1 MYFIIIFNYMLLYLI
16 FILNIFLWDVFKE
29 KSKIIKFIIFFSLIK
44 ISKNLQNEN
53 INNKNNLKKNKNNN
67 STTKNDFINNND
79 SLYFPKSKNESIIN
93 NLEIFNSPPL
103 KIKNLKTLNFKTKLT
118 MDFFKI
124 EEFEKHLKNKNYLN
138 KKKDFKY
145 LHTRTFK
152 EKNVLSINE
161 KLGSNIVNNY
171 SANTNISKYHNNY
184 LLNVYNNINSNSN
197 QNSIITNNKKLSNSF
212 VASSKGNNDINEN
225 INNNNKKKEKNI
237 HKTYLNYDIS
247 HLNLNYCNNK
257 FDNSKFKSSK
267 QLISNAIKN
276 FSDYS
281 NNNFFNKNNE
291 NYPLF
296 LRKFDLNPYSNFNIA
311 KKYFLYQIKLSILQ
325 AKKFELSREFENTNN
340 KKLNKKNKINNNFL
354 SISNITKNN
363 NDNEINQTNYFDIF
377 TNYSNIKNT
386 PLKSFEKYD
395 DNNIKINQ
403 YLIYK
408 SKLLGK
414 GGFSSVYLA
423 LNMETNKEIAVKITE
438 KNARANKT
446 KKIYDYVKEEV
457 KILKRLHSKYIVE
470 VYEIIES
477 KNDIYIFME
486 YMNNNSLL
494 NSIKTLSGFQ
504 IWRYFRNLICGV
516 EHCHEIGKIIHKD
529 INVNNL
535 LISSDDTLKLNDF
548 GISVIIENNNDLLS
562 CHSGPSTYTP
572 PEKIYND
579 YNREV
584 GYYHGKPADIW
595 LIGVTLYHMVFK
607 KPLFSND
614 GNIKKDDYVNINL
627 PDAGAYDERVIEL
640 LESLLNFNPEKRP
653 KLCDLSKNSWVTHN
667 GEFPLPDIHEEA
679 LNYCYELASKR
690 IENIKK
696 ELEDK
701 NNDEMRSS
709 SSD

>member
-1 MYFIIIFNYMLLYLI
+1 MCSRKKVIFIIN
-16 FILNIFLWDVFKE
+16 NIFY
-29 KSKIIKFIIFFSLIK
+29 SLIK
-44 ISKNLQNEN
+44 ISKSFKNEN
-53 INNKNNLKKNKNNN
+53 LINKNDPKKNKNNN

-93 NLEIFNSPPL
+93 NLEIFNSPPS

-124 EEFEKHLKNKNYLN
+124 EEFEKHLKKNKNKTKN
-138 KKKDFKY
+138 FKY

-152 EKNVLSINE
+152 EKHILTINDKLSSIIN
-161 KLGSNIVNNY
+161 NN
-171 SANTNISKYHNNY
+171 SANTNISKFK
-184 LLNVYNNINSNSN
+184 INSNLLNLNTN
-197 QNSIITNNKKLSNSF
+197 QNSIVTDNKKISNSF
-212 VASSKGNNDINEN
+212 VASSKSELNEN
-225 INNNNKKKEKNI
+225 NNNLDKKKENNINKTHLNYNLNVNYINNNNNNNI
-237 HKTYLNYDIS
+237 
-247 HLNLNYCNNK
+247 
-257 FDNSKFKSSK
+257 DNKFKSSQ
-267 QLISNAIKN
+267 QLISNVIKH
-276 FSDYS
+276 FSELNYD
-281 NNNFFNKNNE
+281 NNNKNNE

-325 AKKFELSREFENTNN
+325 AKKFELSREFENSNN
-340 KKLNKKNKINNNFL
+340 KKHKNKNSNFL
-354 SISNITKNN
+354 TLNNNN
-363 NDNEINQTNYFDIF
+363 NDLNQTNYFDIF

-386 PLKSFEKYD
+386 PLKSYEKYD

-423 LNMETNKEIAVKITE
+423 LNMEKNKEIAVKITE

-446 KKIYDYVKEEV
+446 KKVYDYVKEEV

-477 KNDIYIFME
+477 KNDIFIFME

-494 NSIKTLSGFQ
+494 NSIKSLSGFQ

-562 CHSGPSTYTP
+562 MHSGPSTYTP

-579 YNREV
+579 FNKVE
-584 GYYHGKPADIW
+584 GFYHGKPADIW

-614 GNIKKDDYVNINL
+614 GNISKNDYVNINL
-627 PDAGAYDERVIEL
+627 PNAGDYDERVIEL
-640 LESLLNFNPEKRP
+640 IESLLNFNPEKRP

-690 IENIKK
+690 IENIKN
-696 ELEDK
+696 ELNNE
-701 NNDEMRSS
+701 NDEKSS

>member
-1 MYFIIIFNYMLLYLI
+1 MLIILIIIIIILI
-16 FILNIFLWDVFKE
+16 I
-29 KSKIIKFIIFFSLIK
+29 
-44 ISKNLQNEN
+44 
-53 INNKNNLKKNKNNN
+53 
-67 STTKNDFINNND
+67 
-79 SLYFPKSKNESIIN
+79 
-93 NLEIFNSPPL
+93 
-103 KIKNLKTLNFKTKLT
+103 
-118 MDFFKI
+118 
-124 EEFEKHLKNKNYLN
+124 
-138 KKKDFKY
+138 
-145 LHTRTFK
+145 
-152 EKNVLSINE
+152 
-161 KLGSNIVNNY
+161 
-171 SANTNISKYHNNY
+171 
-184 LLNVYNNINSNSN
+184 
-197 QNSIITNNKKLSNSF
+197 
-212 VASSKGNNDINEN
+212 
-225 INNNNKKKEKNI
+225 
-237 HKTYLNYDIS
+237 
-247 HLNLNYCNNK
+247 
-257 FDNSKFKSSK
+257 
-267 QLISNAIKN
+267 
-276 FSDYS
+276 
-281 NNNFFNKNNE
+281 
-291 NYPLF
+291 
-296 LRKFDLNPYSNFNIA
+296 SNFNIA

-325 AKKFELSREFENTNN
+325 AKKFELSREFENSNN
-340 KKLNKKNKINNNFL
+340 KKHKNKNSNFL
-354 SISNITKNN
+354 TLNNNN
-363 NDNEINQTNYFDIF
+363 NDLNQTNYFDIF

-386 PLKSFEKYD
+386 PLKSYEKYD

-423 LNMETNKEIAVKITE
+423 LNMEKNKEIAVKITE

-446 KKIYDYVKEEV
+446 KKVYDYVKEEV

-477 KNDIYIFME
+477 KNDIFIFME

-494 NSIKTLSGFQ
+494 NSIKSLSGFQ

-562 CHSGPSTYTP
+562 MHSGPSTYTP

-579 YNREV
+579 FNKIE
-584 GYYHGKPADIW
+584 GFYHGKPADIW

-614 GNIKKDDYVNINL
+614 GNISKNDYVNINL
-627 PDAGAYDERVIEL
+627 PNAGDYDERVIEL
-640 LESLLNFNPEKRP
+640 IESLLNFNPEKRP

-690 IENIKK
+690 IENIKN
-696 ELEDK
+696 ELNNE
-701 NNDEMRSS
+701 NDEKSS

>member
-1 MYFIIIFNYMLLYLI
+1 M
-16 FILNIFLWDVFKE
+16 
-29 KSKIIKFIIFFSLIK
+29 IK
-44 ISKNLQNEN
+44 ISKSFKNEN
-53 INNKNNLKKNKNNN
+53 LNNKNDPKKNKNNN

-93 NLEIFNSPPL
+93 NLEIFNSPPS

-124 EEFEKHLKNKNYLN
+124 EEFEKHLKKNKNKTKN
-138 KKKDFKY
+138 FKY

-152 EKNVLSINE
+152 EKHILTINDKLSSIIN
-161 KLGSNIVNNY
+161 NN
-171 SANTNISKYHNNY
+171 SANTNISKF
-184 LLNVYNNINSNSN
+184 NINSNLLNLNTN
-197 QNSIITNNKKLSNSF
+197 QNSIVTDNKKISNSF
-212 VASSKGNNDINEN
+212 VASSKSEFNE
-225 INNNNKKKEKNI
+225 NNNNLDKKKENNI
-237 HKTYLNYDIS
+237 NKTYLNY
-247 HLNLNYCNNK
+247 HLNVNYINNNNNNI
-257 FDNSKFKSSK
+257 DNKFKSSQ
-267 QLISNAIKN
+267 QLISNVIKH
-276 FSDYS
+276 FSELNYDD
-281 NNNFFNKNNE
+281 NNNNNKNNE

-325 AKKFELSREFENTNN
+325 AKKFELSREFENSNN
-340 KKLNKKNKINNNFL
+340 KKHKNKNSNFL
-354 SISNITKNN
+354 TLNNNN
-363 NDNEINQTNYFDIF
+363 NDLNQTNYFDIF

-386 PLKSFEKYD
+386 PLKSYEKYD

-423 LNMETNKEIAVKITE
+423 LNMEKNKEIAVKITE

-446 KKIYDYVKEEV
+446 KKVYDYVKEEV

-477 KNDIYIFME
+477 KNDIFIFME

-494 NSIKTLSGFQ
+494 NSIKSLSGFQ

-562 CHSGPSTYTP
+562 MHSGPSTYTP

-579 YNREV
+579 FNKEE
-584 GYYHGKPADIW
+584 GFYHGKPADIW

-614 GNIKKDDYVNINL
+614 GNISKNDYVNINL
-627 PDAGAYDERVIEL
+627 PNAGDYDERVIEL
-640 LESLLNFNPEKRP
+640 IESLLNFNPEKRP

-690 IENIKK
+690 IENIKN
-696 ELEDK
+696 ELNNE
-701 NNDEMRSS
+701 NDEKSS

>member
-1 MYFIIIFNYMLLYLI
+1 M
-16 FILNIFLWDVFKE
+16 
-29 KSKIIKFIIFFSLIK
+29 IK
-44 ISKNLQNEN
+44 ISKSFKNEN
-53 INNKNNLKKNKNNN
+53 LINKNDPKKNKNNN

-93 NLEIFNSPPL
+93 NLEIFNSPPS

-124 EEFEKHLKNKNYLN
+124 EEFEKHLKKNKNKTKN
-138 KKKDFKY
+138 FKY

-152 EKNVLSINE
+152 EKHILTINDKLSSIIN
-161 KLGSNIVNNY
+161 NN
-171 SANTNISKYHNNY
+171 SANTNISKF
-184 LLNVYNNINSNSN
+184 NINSNLLNLNTN
-197 QNSIITNNKKLSNSF
+197 QNSIVTDNKKISNSF
-212 VASSKGNNDINEN
+212 VASSKSELNEN
-225 INNNNKKKEKNI
+225 NNNLDKKKENNINKTHLNYNLNVNYINNNNNNNI
-237 HKTYLNYDIS
+237 
-247 HLNLNYCNNK
+247 
-257 FDNSKFKSSK
+257 DNKFKSSQ
-267 QLISNAIKN
+267 QLISNVIKH
-276 FSDYS
+276 FSELNYD
-281 NNNFFNKNNE
+281 NNNNNKNNE

-325 AKKFELSREFENTNN
+325 AKKFELSREFENSNN
-340 KKLNKKNKINNNFL
+340 KKHKNKNSNFL
-354 SISNITKNN
+354 TLNNNN
-363 NDNEINQTNYFDIF
+363 NDLNQTNYFDIF

-386 PLKSFEKYD
+386 PLKSYEKYD

-423 LNMETNKEIAVKITE
+423 LNMEKNKEIAVKITE

-446 KKIYDYVKEEV
+446 KKVYDYVKEEV

-477 KNDIYIFME
+477 KNDIFIFME

-494 NSIKTLSGFQ
+494 NSIKSLSGFQ

-562 CHSGPSTYTP
+562 MHSGPSTYTP

-579 YNREV
+579 FNKIE
-584 GYYHGKPADIW
+584 GFYHGKPADIW

-614 GNIKKDDYVNINL
+614 GNISKNDYVNINL
-627 PDAGAYDERVIEL
+627 PNAGDYDERVIEL
-640 LESLLNFNPEKRP
+640 IESLLNFNPEKRP

-690 IENIKK
+690 IENIKN
-696 ELEDK
+696 ELNNE
-701 NNDEMRSS
+701 NDEKSS

>member
-1 MYFIIIFNYMLLYLI
+1 M
-16 FILNIFLWDVFKE
+16 
-29 KSKIIKFIIFFSLIK
+29 IK
-44 ISKNLQNEN
+44 ISKSFKNEKL
-53 INNKNNLKKNKNNN
+53 NNKNDPKKNKNNN

-93 NLEIFNSPPL
+93 NLEIFNSPPS

-124 EEFEKHLKNKNYLN
+124 EEFEKHLKKNKNKTKN
-138 KKKDFKY
+138 FKY

-152 EKNVLSINE
+152 EKHILTINDKLSSIIN
-161 KLGSNIVNNY
+161 NN
-171 SANTNISKYHNNY
+171 SANTNISKF
-184 LLNVYNNINSNSN
+184 NINSNLLNLNTN
-197 QNSIITNNKKLSNSF
+197 QNSIVTDNKKISNSF
-212 VASSKGNNDINEN
+212 VASSKSEFNEN
-225 INNNNKKKEKNI
+225 NNNLDKKKENNINKTHLNYNLNVNYINNNNNNI
-237 HKTYLNYDIS
+237 
-247 HLNLNYCNNK
+247 
-257 FDNSKFKSSK
+257 DNKFKSSQ
-267 QLISNAIKN
+267 QLISNVIKH
-276 FSDYS
+276 FSELNYD
-281 NNNFFNKNNE
+281 NNNNNKNNE

-325 AKKFELSREFENTNN
+325 AKKFELSREFENSNN
-340 KKLNKKNKINNNFL
+340 KKHKNKNSNFLTLNNN
-354 SISNITKNN
+354 NN
-363 NDNEINQTNYFDIF
+363 NDLNQTNYFDIF

-386 PLKSFEKYD
+386 PLKSYEKYD

-423 LNMETNKEIAVKITE
+423 LNMEKNKEIAVKITE

-446 KKIYDYVKEEV
+446 KKVYDYVKEEV

-477 KNDIYIFME
+477 KNDIFIFME

-494 NSIKTLSGFQ
+494 NSIKSLSGFQ

-562 CHSGPSTYTP
+562 MHSGPSTYTP

-579 YNREV
+579 FNKEE
-584 GYYHGKPADIW
+584 GFYHGKPADIW

-614 GNIKKDDYVNINL
+614 GNISKNDYVNINL
-627 PDAGAYDERVIEL
+627 PNAGDYDERVIEL
-640 LESLLNFNPEKRP
+640 IESLLNFNPEKRP

-690 IENIKK
+690 IENIKN
-696 ELEDK
+696 ELNNE
-701 NNDEMRSS
+701 NDEKSS

>member
-1 MYFIIIFNYMLLYLI
+1 MCSRKKVIFIIN
-16 FILNIFLWDVFKE
+16 NIFY
-29 KSKIIKFIIFFSLIK
+29 SLIK
-44 ISKNLQNEN
+44 ISKSFKNEN
-53 INNKNNLKKNKNNN
+53 LINKNDPKKNKNNN

-93 NLEIFNSPPL
+93 NLEIFNSPPS

-124 EEFEKHLKNKNYLN
+124 EEFEKHLKKNKNKTKN
-138 KKKDFKY
+138 FKY

-152 EKNVLSINE
+152 EKHILTINDKLSSIIN
-161 KLGSNIVNNY
+161 NN
-171 SANTNISKYHNNY
+171 SANTNISKF
-184 LLNVYNNINSNSN
+184 NINSNLLNLNTN
-197 QNSIITNNKKLSNSF
+197 QNSIVTDNKKISNSF
-212 VASSKGNNDINEN
+212 VASSKSELNEN
-225 INNNNKKKEKNI
+225 NNNLDKKKENNINKTHLNYNLNVNYINNNNNNNNNI
-237 HKTYLNYDIS
+237 
-247 HLNLNYCNNK
+247 
-257 FDNSKFKSSK
+257 DNKFKSSQ
-267 QLISNAIKN
+267 QLISNVIKH
-276 FSDYS
+276 FSELNYD
-281 NNNFFNKNNE
+281 NNNNNKNNE

-325 AKKFELSREFENTNN
+325 AKKFELSREFENSNN
-340 KKLNKKNKINNNFL
+340 KKHKNKNSNFLTLNNN
-354 SISNITKNN
+354 NN
-363 NDNEINQTNYFDIF
+363 NDLNQTNYFDIF

-386 PLKSFEKYD
+386 PLKSYEKYD

-423 LNMETNKEIAVKITE
+423 LNMEKNKEIAVKITE

-446 KKIYDYVKEEV
+446 KKVYDYVKEEV

-477 KNDIYIFME
+477 KNDIFIFME

-494 NSIKTLSGFQ
+494 NSIKSLSGFQ

-562 CHSGPSTYTP
+562 MHSGPSTYTP

-579 YNREV
+579 FNKVE
-584 GYYHGKPADIW
+584 GFYHGKPADIW

-614 GNIKKDDYVNINL
+614 GNISKNDYVNINL
-627 PDAGAYDERVIEL
+627 PNAGDYDERVIEL
-640 LESLLNFNPEKRP
+640 IESLLNFNPEKRP

-690 IENIKK
+690 IENIKN
-696 ELEDK
+696 ELNNE
-701 NNDEMRSS
+701 NDEKSS

>member
-1 MYFIIIFNYMLLYLI
+1 MCSRKKVIFIIN
-16 FILNIFLWDVFKE
+16 NIFY
-29 KSKIIKFIIFFSLIK
+29 SLIK
-44 ISKNLQNEN
+44 ISKSFKNEN
-53 INNKNNLKKNKNNN
+53 LINKNDPKKNKNNN

-93 NLEIFNSPPL
+93 NLEIFNSPPS

-124 EEFEKHLKNKNYLN
+124 EEFEKHLKKNKNKTKN
-138 KKKDFKY
+138 KY

-152 EKNVLSINE
+152 EKHILTINDKLSSIIN
-161 KLGSNIVNNY
+161 NN
-171 SANTNISKYHNNY
+171 SANTNISKF
-184 LLNVYNNINSNSN
+184 NINSNLLNLNTN
-197 QNSIITNNKKLSNSF
+197 QNSIATDNKKISNSF
-212 VASSKGNNDINEN
+212 VASSKSELNEN
-225 INNNNKKKEKNI
+225 NNNLDKKKENNINKTHLNYNLNVNYINNNNNNI
-237 HKTYLNYDIS
+237 
-247 HLNLNYCNNK
+247 
-257 FDNSKFKSSK
+257 DNKFKSSQ
-267 QLISNAIKN
+267 QLISNVIKH
-276 FSDYS
+276 FSELNYD
-281 NNNFFNKNNE
+281 NNNNNNKNNE

-325 AKKFELSREFENTNN
+325 AKKFELSREFENSNN
-340 KKLNKKNKINNNFL
+340 KKHKNKNSNFL
-354 SISNITKNN
+354 TLNNNN
-363 NDNEINQTNYFDIF
+363 NDLNQTNYFDIF

-386 PLKSFEKYD
+386 PLKSYEKYD

-423 LNMETNKEIAVKITE
+423 LNMEKNKEIAVKITE

-446 KKIYDYVKEEV
+446 KKVYDYVKEEV

-477 KNDIYIFME
+477 KNDIFIFME

-494 NSIKTLSGFQ
+494 NSIKSLSGFQ

-562 CHSGPSTYTP
+562 MHSGPSTYTP

-579 YNREV
+579 FNKIE
-584 GYYHGKPADIW
+584 GFYHGKPADIW

-614 GNIKKDDYVNINL
+614 GNISKNDYVNINL
-627 PDAGAYDERVIEL
+627 PNAGDYDERVIEL
-640 LESLLNFNPEKRP
+640 IESLLNFNPEKRP

-690 IENIKK
+690 IENIKN
-696 ELEDK
+696 ELNNE
-701 NNDEMRSS
+701 NDEKSS

>member
-1 MYFIIIFNYMLLYLI
+1 MCSRKKVIFIIN
-16 FILNIFLWDVFKE
+16 NIFY
-29 KSKIIKFIIFFSLIK
+29 SLIK
-44 ISKNLQNEN
+44 ISKSFKNEN
-53 INNKNNLKKNKNNN
+53 LINKNDPKKNKNNN

-93 NLEIFNSPPL
+93 NLEIFNSPPS

-124 EEFEKHLKNKNYLN
+124 EEFEKHLKKNKNKTKN
-138 KKKDFKY
+138 FKY

-152 EKNVLSINE
+152 EKHILTINDKLSSIIN
-161 KLGSNIVNNY
+161 NN
-171 SANTNISKYHNNY
+171 SANTNISKF
-184 LLNVYNNINSNSN
+184 NINSNLLNLNTN
-197 QNSIITNNKKLSNSF
+197 QNSIVTDNKKISNSF
-212 VASSKGNNDINEN
+212 VASSKSELNEN
-225 INNNNKKKEKNI
+225 NNNLDKKKENNINKTHLNYNLNVNYINNNNNI
-237 HKTYLNYDIS
+237 
-247 HLNLNYCNNK
+247 
-257 FDNSKFKSSK
+257 DNKFKSSQ
-267 QLISNAIKN
+267 QLISNVIKH
-276 FSDYS
+276 FSELNYD
-281 NNNFFNKNNE
+281 NNNNNNNKNNE

-325 AKKFELSREFENTNN
+325 AKKFELSREFENSNN
-340 KKLNKKNKINNNFL
+340 KKHKNKNSNFL
-354 SISNITKNN
+354 TLNNNN
-363 NDNEINQTNYFDIF
+363 NDLNQTNYFDIF

-386 PLKSFEKYD
+386 PLKSYEKYD

-423 LNMETNKEIAVKITE
+423 LNMEKNKEIAVKITE

-446 KKIYDYVKEEV
+446 KKVYDYVKEEV

-477 KNDIYIFME
+477 KNDIFIFME

-494 NSIKTLSGFQ
+494 NSIKSLSGFQ

-562 CHSGPSTYTP
+562 MHSGPSTYTP

-579 YNREV
+579 FNKIE
-584 GYYHGKPADIW
+584 GFYHGKPADIW

-614 GNIKKDDYVNINL
+614 GNISKNDYVNINL
-627 PDAGAYDERVIEL
+627 PNAGDYDERVIEL
-640 LESLLNFNPEKRP
+640 IESLLNFNPEKRP

-690 IENIKK
+690 IENIKN
-696 ELEDK
+696 ELNNE
-701 NNDEMRSS
+701 NDEKSS

>member
-1 MYFIIIFNYMLLYLI
+1 MCSRKKVIFIIN
-16 FILNIFLWDVFKE
+16 NIFY
-29 KSKIIKFIIFFSLIK
+29 SLIK
-44 ISKNLQNEN
+44 ISKSFKNEN
-53 INNKNNLKKNKNNN
+53 LINKNDPKKNKNNN

-93 NLEIFNSPPL
+93 NLEIFNSPPS

-124 EEFEKHLKNKNYLN
+124 EEFEKHLKKNKNKTKN
-138 KKKDFKY
+138 FKY

-152 EKNVLSINE
+152 EKHILTINDKLSSIIN
-161 KLGSNIVNNY
+161 NN
-171 SANTNISKYHNNY
+171 SANTNISKF
-184 LLNVYNNINSNSN
+184 NINSNLLNLNTN
-197 QNSIITNNKKLSNSF
+197 QNSIVTDNKKISNSF
-212 VASSKGNNDINEN
+212 VASSKSELNEN
-225 INNNNKKKEKNI
+225 NNNLDKKKENNINKTHLNYNLNVNYINNNNNNNI
-237 HKTYLNYDIS
+237 
-247 HLNLNYCNNK
+247 
-257 FDNSKFKSSK
+257 DNKFKSSQ
-267 QLISNAIKN
+267 QLISNVIKH
-276 FSDYS
+276 FSELNYD
-281 NNNFFNKNNE
+281 NNNNNKNNE

-325 AKKFELSREFENTNN
+325 AKKFELSREFENSNN
-340 KKLNKKNKINNNFL
+340 KKHKNKNFLNLNNNNL
-354 SISNITKNN
+354 
-363 NDNEINQTNYFDIF
+363 NQTNYFDIF

-386 PLKSFEKYD
+386 PLKSYEKYD

-414 GGFSSVYLA
+414 GGFSSVYLS
-423 LNMETNKEIAVKITE
+423 LNMEKNKEIAVKITE

-446 KKIYDYVKEEV
+446 KKVYDYVKEEV

-477 KNDIYIFME
+477 KNDIFIFME

-494 NSIKTLSGFQ
+494 NSIKSLSGFQ

-562 CHSGPSTYTP
+562 MHSGPSTYTP

-579 YNREV
+579 FNKIE
-584 GYYHGKPADIW
+584 GFYHGKPADIW

-614 GNIKKDDYVNINL
+614 GNISKNDYVNINL
-627 PDAGAYDERVIEL
+627 PNAGDYDERVIEL
-640 LESLLNFNPEKRP
+640 IESLLNFNPEKRP

-690 IENIKK
+690 IENIKN
-696 ELEDK
+696 ELNNE
-701 NNDEMRSS
+701 NDEKSS

>member
-1 MYFIIIFNYMLLYLI
+1 M
-16 FILNIFLWDVFKE
+16 
-29 KSKIIKFIIFFSLIK
+29 IK
-44 ISKNLQNEN
+44 ISKSFKNEN
-53 INNKNNLKKNKNNN
+53 LINKNDPKKNKNNN

-93 NLEIFNSPPL
+93 NLEIFNSPPS

-124 EEFEKHLKNKNYLN
+124 EEFEKHLKKNKNKTKN
-138 KKKDFKY
+138 FKY

-152 EKNVLSINE
+152 EKHILTINDKLSSIIN
-161 KLGSNIVNNY
+161 NN
-171 SANTNISKYHNNY
+171 SANTNISKF
-184 LLNVYNNINSNSN
+184 NINSNLLNLNTN
-197 QNSIITNNKKLSNSF
+197 QNSIATDNKKISNSF
-212 VASSKGNNDINEN
+212 VASSKSELNEN
-225 INNNNKKKEKNI
+225 NNNLDKKKENNINKTHLNYNLNVNYINNNNNNI
-237 HKTYLNYDIS
+237 
-247 HLNLNYCNNK
+247 
-257 FDNSKFKSSK
+257 DNKFKSSQ
-267 QLISNAIKN
+267 QLISNVIKH
-276 FSDYS
+276 FSELNYD
-281 NNNFFNKNNE
+281 NNNNNNKNNE

-325 AKKFELSREFENTNN
+325 AKKFELSREFENSNN
-340 KKLNKKNKINNNFL
+340 KKHKNKNSNFL
-354 SISNITKNN
+354 TLNNNN
-363 NDNEINQTNYFDIF
+363 NDLNQTNYFDIF

-386 PLKSFEKYD
+386 PLKSYEKYD

-423 LNMETNKEIAVKITE
+423 LNMEKNKEIAVKITE

-446 KKIYDYVKEEV
+446 KKVYDYVKEEV

-477 KNDIYIFME
+477 KNDIFIFME

-494 NSIKTLSGFQ
+494 NSIKSLSGFQ

-562 CHSGPSTYTP
+562 MHSGPSTYTP

-579 YNREV
+579 FNKIE
-584 GYYHGKPADIW
+584 GFYHGKPADIW

-614 GNIKKDDYVNINL
+614 GNISKNDYVNINL
-627 PDAGAYDERVIEL
+627 PNAGDYDERVIEL
-640 LESLLNFNPEKRP
+640 IESLLNFNPEKRP

-690 IENIKK
+690 IENIKN
-696 ELEDK
+696 ELNNE
-701 NNDEMRSS
+701 NDEKSS

>member
-1 MYFIIIFNYMLLYLI
+1 M
-16 FILNIFLWDVFKE
+16 
-29 KSKIIKFIIFFSLIK
+29 IK
-44 ISKNLQNEN
+44 ISKSFKNEN
-53 INNKNNLKKNKNNN
+53 LINKNDPKKNKNNN

-93 NLEIFNSPPL
+93 NLEIFNSPPS

-124 EEFEKHLKNKNYLN
+124 EEFEKHLKKNKNKTKN
-138 KKKDFKY
+138 FKY

-152 EKNVLSINE
+152 EKHILTINDKLSSIIN
-161 KLGSNIVNNY
+161 NN
-171 SANTNISKYHNNY
+171 SANTNISKF
-184 LLNVYNNINSNSN
+184 NINSNLLNLNTN
-197 QNSIITNNKKLSNSF
+197 QNSIATDNKKISNSF
-212 VASSKGNNDINEN
+212 VASSKSELNEN
-225 INNNNKKKEKNI
+225 NNNLDKKKENNINKTHLNYNLNVNYINNNNNNNI
-237 HKTYLNYDIS
+237 
-247 HLNLNYCNNK
+247 
-257 FDNSKFKSSK
+257 DNKFKSSQ
-267 QLISNAIKN
+267 QLISNVIKH
-276 FSDYS
+276 FSELNYD
-281 NNNFFNKNNE
+281 NNNNNNKNNE

-325 AKKFELSREFENTNN
+325 AKKFELSREFENSNN
-340 KKLNKKNKINNNFL
+340 KKHKNKNSNFL
-354 SISNITKNN
+354 TLNNNN
-363 NDNEINQTNYFDIF
+363 NDLNQTNYFDIF

-386 PLKSFEKYD
+386 PLKSYEKYD

-423 LNMETNKEIAVKITE
+423 LNMEKNKEIAVKITE

-446 KKIYDYVKEEV
+446 KKVYDYVKEEV

-477 KNDIYIFME
+477 KNDIFIFME

-494 NSIKTLSGFQ
+494 NSIKSLSGFQ

-562 CHSGPSTYTP
+562 MHSGPSTYTP

-579 YNREV
+579 FNKIE
-584 GYYHGKPADIW
+584 GFYHGKPADIW

-614 GNIKKDDYVNINL
+614 GNISKNDYVNINL
-627 PDAGAYDERVIEL
+627 PNAGDYDERVIEL
-640 LESLLNFNPEKRP
+640 IESLLNFNPEKRP

-690 IENIKK
+690 IENIKN
-696 ELEDK
+696 ELNNE
-701 NNDEMRSS
+701 NDEKSS

>member
-1 MYFIIIFNYMLLYLI
+1 MCSRKKVIFIIN
-16 FILNIFLWDVFKE
+16 NIFY
-29 KSKIIKFIIFFSLIK
+29 SLIK
-44 ISKNLQNEN
+44 ISKSFKNEN
-53 INNKNNLKKNKNNN
+53 LINKNDPKKNKNNN

-93 NLEIFNSPPL
+93 NLEIFNSPPS

-124 EEFEKHLKNKNYLN
+124 EEFEKHLKKNKNKTKN
-138 KKKDFKY
+138 FKY

-152 EKNVLSINE
+152 EKHILTINDKLSSIIN
-161 KLGSNIVNNY
+161 NN
-171 SANTNISKYHNNY
+171 SANTNISKF
-184 LLNVYNNINSNSN
+184 NINSNLLNLNTN
-197 QNSIITNNKKLSNSF
+197 QNSIVTDNKKISNSF
-212 VASSKGNNDINEN
+212 VASSKSELNEN
-225 INNNNKKKEKNI
+225 NNNLDKKKENNINKTHLNYNLNVNYINNNNNNI
-237 HKTYLNYDIS
+237 
-247 HLNLNYCNNK
+247 
-257 FDNSKFKSSK
+257 DNKFKSSQ
-267 QLISNAIKN
+267 QLISNVIKH
-276 FSDYS
+276 FSELNYD
-281 NNNFFNKNNE
+281 NNNNNNNKNNE

-325 AKKFELSREFENTNN
+325 AKKFELSREFENSNN
-340 KKLNKKNKINNNFL
+340 KKHKNKNSNFL
-354 SISNITKNN
+354 TLNNNN
-363 NDNEINQTNYFDIF
+363 NDLNQTNYFDIF

-386 PLKSFEKYD
+386 PLKSYEKYD

-423 LNMETNKEIAVKITE
+423 LNMEKNKEIAVKITE

-446 KKIYDYVKEEV
+446 KKVYDYVKEEV

-477 KNDIYIFME
+477 KNDIFIFME

-494 NSIKTLSGFQ
+494 NSIKSLSGFQ

-562 CHSGPSTYTP
+562 MHSGPSTYTP

-579 YNREV
+579 FNKIE
-584 GYYHGKPADIW
+584 GFYHGKPADIW

-614 GNIKKDDYVNINL
+614 GNISKNDYVNINL
-627 PDAGAYDERVIEL
+627 PNAGDYDERVIEL
-640 LESLLNFNPEKRP
+640 IESLLNFNPEKRP

-690 IENIKK
+690 IENIKN
-696 ELEDK
+696 ELNNE
-701 NNDEMRSS
+701 NDEKSS

>member
-1 MYFIIIFNYMLLYLI
+1 M
-16 FILNIFLWDVFKE
+16 
-29 KSKIIKFIIFFSLIK
+29 IK
-44 ISKNLQNEN
+44 ISKSFKNEKL
-53 INNKNNLKKNKNNN
+53 NNKNDPKKNKNNN

-93 NLEIFNSPPL
+93 NLEIFNSPPS

-124 EEFEKHLKNKNYLN
+124 EEFEKHLKKNKNKTKN
-138 KKKDFKY
+138 FKY

-152 EKNVLSINE
+152 EKHILTINDKLSSIIN
-161 KLGSNIVNNY
+161 NN
-171 SANTNISKYHNNY
+171 SANTNISKF
-184 LLNVYNNINSNSN
+184 NINSNLLNLNTN
-197 QNSIITNNKKLSNSF
+197 QNSIVTDNKKISNSF
-212 VASSKGNNDINEN
+212 VASSKSEFNEN
-225 INNNNKKKEKNI
+225 NNNLDKKKENNINKTHLNYNLNVNYINNNNNNI
-237 HKTYLNYDIS
+237 
-247 HLNLNYCNNK
+247 
-257 FDNSKFKSSK
+257 DNKFKSSQ
-267 QLISNAIKN
+267 QLISNVIKH
-276 FSDYS
+276 FSELNYDD
-281 NNNFFNKNNE
+281 NNNNNKNNE

-325 AKKFELSREFENTNN
+325 AKKFELSREFENSNN
-340 KKLNKKNKINNNFL
+340 KKHKNKNSNFLTLNNN
-354 SISNITKNN
+354 NN
-363 NDNEINQTNYFDIF
+363 NDLNQTNYFDIF

-386 PLKSFEKYD
+386 PLKSYEKYD

-423 LNMETNKEIAVKITE
+423 LNMEKNKEIAVKITE

-446 KKIYDYVKEEV
+446 KKVYDYVKEEV

-477 KNDIYIFME
+477 KNDIFIFME

-494 NSIKTLSGFQ
+494 NSIKSLSGFQ

-562 CHSGPSTYTP
+562 MHSGPSTYTP

-579 YNREV
+579 FNKEE
-584 GYYHGKPADIW
+584 GFYHGKPADIW

-614 GNIKKDDYVNINL
+614 GNISKNDYVNINL
-627 PDAGAYDERVIEL
+627 PNAGDYDERVIEL
-640 LESLLNFNPEKRP
+640 IESLLNFNPEKRP

-690 IENIKK
+690 IENIKN
-696 ELEDK
+696 ELNNE
-701 NNDEMRSS
+701 NDEKSS

>member
-1 MYFIIIFNYMLLYLI
+1 MCSRKKVIFIIN
-16 FILNIFLWDVFKE
+16 NIFY
-29 KSKIIKFIIFFSLIK
+29 SLIK
-44 ISKNLQNEN
+44 ISKSFKNEN
-53 INNKNNLKKNKNNN
+53 LINKNDPKKNKNNN

-93 NLEIFNSPPL
+93 NLEIFNSPPS

-124 EEFEKHLKNKNYLN
+124 EEFEKHLKKNKNKTKN
-138 KKKDFKY
+138 FKY

-152 EKNVLSINE
+152 EKHILTINDKLSSIIN
-161 KLGSNIVNNY
+161 NN
-171 SANTNISKYHNNY
+171 SANTNISKF
-184 LLNVYNNINSNSN
+184 NINSNLLNLNTN
-197 QNSIITNNKKLSNSF
+197 QNSIVTDNKKISNSF
-212 VASSKGNNDINEN
+212 VASSKSEFNEN
-225 INNNNKKKEKNI
+225 NNNLDKKKENNINKTHLNYNLNVNYINNNNNNI
-237 HKTYLNYDIS
+237 
-247 HLNLNYCNNK
+247 
-257 FDNSKFKSSK
+257 DNKFKSSQ
-267 QLISNAIKN
+267 QLISNVIKH
-276 FSDYS
+276 FSELNYD
-281 NNNFFNKNNE
+281 NNNNNNKNNE

-325 AKKFELSREFENTNN
+325 AKKFELSREFENSNN
-340 KKLNKKNKINNNFL
+340 KKHKNKNSNFLTLNNN
-354 SISNITKNN
+354 NN
-363 NDNEINQTNYFDIF
+363 NDLNQTNYFDIF

-386 PLKSFEKYD
+386 PLKSYEKYD

-423 LNMETNKEIAVKITE
+423 LNMEKNKEIAVKITE

-446 KKIYDYVKEEV
+446 KKVYDYVKEEV

-477 KNDIYIFME
+477 KNDIFIFME

-494 NSIKTLSGFQ
+494 NSIKSLSGFQ

-562 CHSGPSTYTP
+562 MHSGPSTYTP

-579 YNREV
+579 FNKEE
-584 GYYHGKPADIW
+584 GFYHGKPADIW

-614 GNIKKDDYVNINL
+614 GNISKNDYVNINL
-627 PDAGAYDERVIEL
+627 PNAGDYDERVIEL
-640 LESLLNFNPEKRP
+640 IESLLNFNPEKRP

-690 IENIKK
+690 IENIKN
-696 ELEDK
+696 ELNNE
-701 NNDEMRSS
+701 NDEKSS

>member
-1 MYFIIIFNYMLLYLI
+1 M
-16 FILNIFLWDVFKE
+16 FKE
-29 KSKIIKFIIFFSLIK
+29 KSKFLFIIFYSLIK
-44 ISKNLQNEN
+44 ISKSFKNEN
-53 INNKNNLKKNKNNN
+53 LNNKNDPKKNKNNN
-67 STTKNDFINNND
+67 STTKNDYNNNNND

-93 NLEIFNSPPL
+93 NLEIFSPPN
-103 KIKNLKTLNFKTKLT
+103 KIKNLKTLNFKTKIT

-124 EEFEKHLKNKNYLN
+124 EEFEKHLKKNKNTN
-138 KKKDFKY
+138 KKNKY

-152 EKNVLSINE
+152 EKNVLTIND
-161 KLGSNIVNNY
+161 KLSSNIINNN
-171 SANTNISKYHNNY
+171 SANTNISKFNINNSN
-184 LLNVYNNINSNSN
+184 LLNINTN
-197 QNSIITNNKKLSNSF
+197 QNSIVTENKKISNSF
-212 VASSKGNNDINEN
+212 VASSKSELNE
-225 INNNNKKKEKNI
+225 NNNNNNLNIKKENNI
-237 HKTYLNYDIS
+237 NKTYLNYNVS
-247 HLNLNYCNNK
+247 YLNVNYIHNDKN
-257 FDNSKFKSSK
+257 KFKSSQ
-267 QLISNAIKN
+267 QLISNVIKH
-276 FSDYS
+276 FIEL
-281 NNNFFNKNNE
+281 NNENNNKNNE

-325 AKKFELSREFENTNN
+325 AKKFELSREFENSSN
-340 KKLNKKNKINNNFL
+340 KKHKNKNLLNLNNNNL
-354 SISNITKNN
+354 
-363 NDNEINQTNYFDIF
+363 NQTNYFDIF

-386 PLKSFEKYD
+386 PLKSYEKYD

-414 GGFSSVYLA
+414 GGFSSVYLS
-423 LNMETNKEIAVKITE
+423 LNMDNNKEIAVKITE

-446 KKIYDYVKEEV
+446 KKVYDYVKEEV

-562 CHSGPSTYTP
+562 MHSGPSTYTP

-579 YNREV
+579 FNKQE
-584 GYYHGKPADIW
+584 GFYHGKPADIW

-607 KPLFSND
+607 KPLFAND
-614 GNIKKDDYVNINL
+614 GNITKNDYVNINL
-627 PDAGAYDERVIEL
+627 PDAGNYDERVIEL
-640 LESLLNFNPEKRP
+640 LESLLNFDPEKRP

-696 ELEDK
+696 DLEK
-701 NNDEMRSS
+701 NDESDENKSS

>member
-1 MYFIIIFNYMLLYLI
+1 MCSRKKVIFIIN
-16 FILNIFLWDVFKE
+16 NIFY
-29 KSKIIKFIIFFSLIK
+29 SLIK
-44 ISKNLQNEN
+44 ISKSFKNEN
-53 INNKNNLKKNKNNN
+53 LINKNDPKKNKNNN

-93 NLEIFNSPPL
+93 NLEIFNSPPS

-124 EEFEKHLKNKNYLN
+124 EEFEKHLKKNKNKTKN
-138 KKKDFKY
+138 KY

-152 EKNVLSINE
+152 EKHILTINDKLSSIIN
-161 KLGSNIVNNY
+161 NN
-171 SANTNISKYHNNY
+171 SANTNISKF
-184 LLNVYNNINSNSN
+184 NINSNLLNLNTN
-197 QNSIITNNKKLSNSF
+197 QNSIVTDNKKISNSF
-212 VASSKGNNDINEN
+212 VASSKSELNEN
-225 INNNNKKKEKNI
+225 NNNLDKKKENNINKTHLNYNLNVNYINNNNNNNNNI
-237 HKTYLNYDIS
+237 
-247 HLNLNYCNNK
+247 
-257 FDNSKFKSSK
+257 DNKFKSSQ
-267 QLISNAIKN
+267 QLISNVIKH
-276 FSDYS
+276 FSELNYD
-281 NNNFFNKNNE
+281 NNNNNKNNE

-325 AKKFELSREFENTNN
+325 AKKFELSREFENSNN
-340 KKLNKKNKINNNFL
+340 KKHKNKNSNFL
-354 SISNITKNN
+354 TLNNNN
-363 NDNEINQTNYFDIF
+363 NDLNQTNYFDIF

-386 PLKSFEKYD
+386 PLKSYEKYD

-423 LNMETNKEIAVKITE
+423 LNMEKNKEIAVKITE

-446 KKIYDYVKEEV
+446 KKVYDYVKEEV

-477 KNDIYIFME
+477 KNDIFIFME

-494 NSIKTLSGFQ
+494 NSIKSLSGFQ

-562 CHSGPSTYTP
+562 MHSGPSTYTP

-579 YNREV
+579 FNKVE
-584 GYYHGKPADIW
+584 GFYHGKPADIW

-614 GNIKKDDYVNINL
+614 GNISKNDYVNINL
-627 PDAGAYDERVIEL
+627 PNAGDYDERVIEL
-640 LESLLNFNPEKRP
+640 IESLLNFNPEKRP

-690 IENIKK
+690 IENIKN
-696 ELEDK
+696 ELNNE
-701 NNDEMRSS
+701 NDEKSS

>member
-1 MYFIIIFNYMLLYLI
+1 MCSRKKVIFIIN
-16 FILNIFLWDVFKE
+16 NIFY
-29 KSKIIKFIIFFSLIK
+29 SLIK
-44 ISKNLQNEN
+44 ISKSFKNEN
-53 INNKNNLKKNKNNN
+53 LINKNDPKKNKNNN

-93 NLEIFNSPPL
+93 NLEIFNSPPS

-124 EEFEKHLKNKNYLN
+124 EEFEKHLKKNKNKTKN
-138 KKKDFKY
+138 FKY

-152 EKNVLSINE
+152 EKHILTINDKLSSIIN
-161 KLGSNIVNNY
+161 NN
-171 SANTNISKYHNNY
+171 SANTNISKF
-184 LLNVYNNINSNSN
+184 NINSNLLNLNTN
-197 QNSIITNNKKLSNSF
+197 QNSIVTDNKKISNSF
-212 VASSKGNNDINEN
+212 VASSKSELNEN
-225 INNNNKKKEKNI
+225 NNNLDKKKENNINKTHLNYNLNVNYINNNNNNNNNI
-237 HKTYLNYDIS
+237 
-247 HLNLNYCNNK
+247 
-257 FDNSKFKSSK
+257 DNKFKSSQ
-267 QLISNAIKN
+267 QLISNVIKH
-276 FSDYS
+276 FSELNYD
-281 NNNFFNKNNE
+281 NNNNNNNKNNE

-325 AKKFELSREFENTNN
+325 AKKFELSREFENSNN
-340 KKLNKKNKINNNFL
+340 KKHKNKNSNFL
-354 SISNITKNN
+354 TLNNNN
-363 NDNEINQTNYFDIF
+363 NDLNQTNYFDIF

-386 PLKSFEKYD
+386 PLKSYEKYD

-423 LNMETNKEIAVKITE
+423 LNMEKNKEIAVKITE

-446 KKIYDYVKEEV
+446 KKVYDYVKEEV

-477 KNDIYIFME
+477 KNDIFIFME

-494 NSIKTLSGFQ
+494 NSIKSLSGFQ

-562 CHSGPSTYTP
+562 MHSGPSTYTP

-579 YNREV
+579 FNKVE
-584 GYYHGKPADIW
+584 GFYHGKPADIW

-614 GNIKKDDYVNINL
+614 GNISKNDYVNINL
-627 PDAGAYDERVIEL
+627 PNAGDYDERVIEL
-640 LESLLNFNPEKRP
+640 IESLLNFNPEKRP

-690 IENIKK
+690 IENIKN
-696 ELEDK
+696 ELNNE
-701 NNDEMRSS
+701 NDEKSS

>member
-1 MYFIIIFNYMLLYLI
+1 M
-16 FILNIFLWDVFKE
+16 
-29 KSKIIKFIIFFSLIK
+29 IK
-44 ISKNLQNEN
+44 ISKSFKNEN
-53 INNKNNLKKNKNNN
+53 LINKNDPKKNKNNN

-93 NLEIFNSPPL
+93 NLEIFNSPPS

-124 EEFEKHLKNKNYLN
+124 EEFEKHLKKNKNKTKN
-138 KKKDFKY
+138 KY

-152 EKNVLSINE
+152 EKHILTINDKLSSIIN
-161 KLGSNIVNNY
+161 NN
-171 SANTNISKYHNNY
+171 SANTNISKFK
-184 LLNVYNNINSNSN
+184 INSNLLNLNTN
-197 QNSIITNNKKLSNSF
+197 QNSIVTDNKKISNSF
-212 VASSKGNNDINEN
+212 VASSKSELNEN
-225 INNNNKKKEKNI
+225 NNNLDKKKENNINKTHLNYNLNVNYINNNNNNI
-237 HKTYLNYDIS
+237 
-247 HLNLNYCNNK
+247 
-257 FDNSKFKSSK
+257 DNKFKSSQ
-267 QLISNAIKN
+267 QLISNVIKH
-276 FSDYS
+276 FSELNYD
-281 NNNFFNKNNE
+281 NNNNNKNNE

-325 AKKFELSREFENTNN
+325 AKKFELSREFENSNN
-340 KKLNKKNKINNNFL
+340 KKHKNKNSNFLTLNNN
-354 SISNITKNN
+354 NN
-363 NDNEINQTNYFDIF
+363 NDLNQTNYFDIF

-386 PLKSFEKYD
+386 PLKSYEKYD

-423 LNMETNKEIAVKITE
+423 LNMEKNKEIAVKITE

-446 KKIYDYVKEEV
+446 KKVYDYVKEEV

-477 KNDIYIFME
+477 KNDIFIFME

-494 NSIKTLSGFQ
+494 NSIKSLSGFQ

-562 CHSGPSTYTP
+562 MHSGPSTYTP

-579 YNREV
+579 FNKIE
-584 GYYHGKPADIW
+584 GFYHGKPADIW

-614 GNIKKDDYVNINL
+614 GNISKNDYVNINL
-627 PDAGAYDERVIEL
+627 PNAGDYDERVIEL
-640 LESLLNFNPEKRP
+640 IESLLNFNPEKRP

-690 IENIKK
+690 IENIKN
-696 ELEDK
+696 ELNNE
-701 NNDEMRSS
+701 NDEKSS

>member
-1 MYFIIIFNYMLLYLI
+1 M
-16 FILNIFLWDVFKE
+16 
-29 KSKIIKFIIFFSLIK
+29 
-44 ISKNLQNEN
+44 
-53 INNKNNLKKNKNNN
+53 
-67 STTKNDFINNND
+67 
-79 SLYFPKSKNESIIN
+79 YFPKSKNESIIN
-93 NLEIFNSPPL
+93 NLEIFNSPPS

-124 EEFEKHLKNKNYLN
+124 EEFEKHLKKNKNKTKN
-138 KKKDFKY
+138 FKY

-152 EKNVLSINE
+152 EKHILTINDKLSSIIN
-161 KLGSNIVNNY
+161 NN
-171 SANTNISKYHNNY
+171 SANTNISKF
-184 LLNVYNNINSNSN
+184 NINSNLLNLNTN
-197 QNSIITNNKKLSNSF
+197 QNSIVTDNKKISNSF
-212 VASSKGNNDINEN
+212 VASSKSELNEN
-225 INNNNKKKEKNI
+225 NNNLDKKKENNINKTHLNYNLNVNYINNNNNNNI
-237 HKTYLNYDIS
+237 
-247 HLNLNYCNNK
+247 
-257 FDNSKFKSSK
+257 DNKFKSSQ
-267 QLISNAIKN
+267 QLISNVIKH
-276 FSDYS
+276 FSELNYD
-281 NNNFFNKNNE
+281 NNNNNKNNE

-325 AKKFELSREFENTNN
+325 AKKFELSREFENSNN
-340 KKLNKKNKINNNFL
+340 KKHKNKNSNFLTLNNN
-354 SISNITKNN
+354 NN
-363 NDNEINQTNYFDIF
+363 NDLNQTNYFDIF

-386 PLKSFEKYD
+386 PLKSYEKYD

-423 LNMETNKEIAVKITE
+423 LNMEKNKEIAVKITE

-446 KKIYDYVKEEV
+446 KKVYDYVKEEV

-477 KNDIYIFME
+477 KNDIFIFME

-494 NSIKTLSGFQ
+494 NSIKSLSGFQ

-562 CHSGPSTYTP
+562 MHSGPSTYTP

-579 YNREV
+579 FNKIE
-584 GYYHGKPADIW
+584 GFYHGKPADIW

-614 GNIKKDDYVNINL
+614 GNISKNDYVNINL
-627 PDAGAYDERVIEL
+627 PNAGDYDERVIEL
-640 LESLLNFNPEKRP
+640 IESLLNFNPEKRP

-690 IENIKK
+690 IENIKN
-696 ELEDK
+696 ELNNE
-701 NNDEMRSS
+701 NDEKSS

>member
-1 MYFIIIFNYMLLYLI
+1 MCSRKKVIFIIN
-16 FILNIFLWDVFKE
+16 NIFY
-29 KSKIIKFIIFFSLIK
+29 SLIK
-44 ISKNLQNEN
+44 ISKSFKNEN
-53 INNKNNLKKNKNNN
+53 LINKNDPKKNKNNN

-93 NLEIFNSPPL
+93 NLEIFNSPPS

-124 EEFEKHLKNKNYLN
+124 EEFEKHLKKNKNKTKN
-138 KKKDFKY
+138 FKY

-152 EKNVLSINE
+152 EKHILTINDKLSSIIN
-161 KLGSNIVNNY
+161 NN
-171 SANTNISKYHNNY
+171 SANTNISKF
-184 LLNVYNNINSNSN
+184 NINSNLLNLNTN
-197 QNSIITNNKKLSNSF
+197 QNSIVTDNKKISNSF
-212 VASSKGNNDINEN
+212 VASSKSELNEN
-225 INNNNKKKEKNI
+225 NNNLDKKKENNINKTHLNYNLNVNYINNNNNNNI
-237 HKTYLNYDIS
+237 
-247 HLNLNYCNNK
+247 
-257 FDNSKFKSSK
+257 DNKFKSSQ
-267 QLISNAIKN
+267 QLISNVIKH
-276 FSDYS
+276 FSELNYD
-281 NNNFFNKNNE
+281 NNNNNKNNE

-325 AKKFELSREFENTNN
+325 AKKFELSREFENSNN
-340 KKLNKKNKINNNFL
+340 KKHKNKNSNFL
-354 SISNITKNN
+354 TLNNNN
-363 NDNEINQTNYFDIF
+363 NDLNQTNYFDIF

-386 PLKSFEKYD
+386 PLKSYEKYD

-423 LNMETNKEIAVKITE
+423 LNMEKNKEIAVKITE

-446 KKIYDYVKEEV
+446 KKVYDYVKEEV

-477 KNDIYIFME
+477 KNDIFIFME

-494 NSIKTLSGFQ
+494 NSIKSLSGFQ

-562 CHSGPSTYTP
+562 MHSGPSTYTP

-579 YNREV
+579 FNKIE
-584 GYYHGKPADIW
+584 GFYHGKPADIW

-614 GNIKKDDYVNINL
+614 GNISKNDYVNINL
-627 PDAGAYDERVIEL
+627 PNAGDYDERVIEL
-640 LESLLNFNPEKRP
+640 IESLLNFNPEKRP

-690 IENIKK
+690 IENIKN
-696 ELEDK
+696 ELNNE
-701 NNDEMRSS
+701 NDEKSS

>member
-1 MYFIIIFNYMLLYLI
+1 MCSRKKVIFIIN
-16 FILNIFLWDVFKE
+16 NIFY
-29 KSKIIKFIIFFSLIK
+29 SLIK
-44 ISKNLQNEN
+44 ISKSFKNEN
-53 INNKNNLKKNKNNN
+53 LINKNDPKKNKNNN

-93 NLEIFNSPPL
+93 NLEIFNSPPS

-124 EEFEKHLKNKNYLN
+124 EEFEKHLKKNKNKTKN
-138 KKKDFKY
+138 FKY

-152 EKNVLSINE
+152 EKHILTINDKLSSIIN
-161 KLGSNIVNNY
+161 NN
-171 SANTNISKYHNNY
+171 SANTNISKF
-184 LLNVYNNINSNSN
+184 NINSNLLNLNTN
-197 QNSIITNNKKLSNSF
+197 QNSIATDNKKISNSF
-212 VASSKGNNDINEN
+212 VASSKSELNEN
-225 INNNNKKKEKNI
+225 NNNLDKKKENNINKTHLNYNLNVNYINNNNNNNNNI
-237 HKTYLNYDIS
+237 
-247 HLNLNYCNNK
+247 
-257 FDNSKFKSSK
+257 DNKFKSSQ
-267 QLISNAIKN
+267 QLISNVIKH
-276 FSDYS
+276 FSELNYD
-281 NNNFFNKNNE
+281 NNNNNKNNE

-325 AKKFELSREFENTNN
+325 AKKFELSREFENSNN
-340 KKLNKKNKINNNFL
+340 KKHKNKNSNFL
-354 SISNITKNN
+354 TLNNNN
-363 NDNEINQTNYFDIF
+363 NDLNQTNYFDIF

-386 PLKSFEKYD
+386 PLKSYEKYD

-423 LNMETNKEIAVKITE
+423 LNMEKNKEIAVKITE

-446 KKIYDYVKEEV
+446 KKVYDYVKEEV

-477 KNDIYIFME
+477 KNDIFIFME

-494 NSIKTLSGFQ
+494 NSIKSLSGFQ

-562 CHSGPSTYTP
+562 MHSGPSTYTP

-579 YNREV
+579 FNKEE
-584 GYYHGKPADIW
+584 GSYHGKPADIW

-614 GNIKKDDYVNINL
+614 GNISKNDYVNINL
-627 PDAGAYDERVIEL
+627 PNAGDYDERVIEL
-640 LESLLNFNPEKRP
+640 IESLLNFNPEKRP

-690 IENIKK
+690 IENIKN
-696 ELEDK
+696 ELNNE
-701 NNDEMRSS
+701 NDEKSS

>member
-1 MYFIIIFNYMLLYLI
+1 M
-16 FILNIFLWDVFKE
+16 
-29 KSKIIKFIIFFSLIK
+29 IK
-44 ISKNLQNEN
+44 ISKSFKNEN
-53 INNKNNLKKNKNNN
+53 LINKNDPKKNKNNN

-93 NLEIFNSPPL
+93 NLEIFNSPPS

-124 EEFEKHLKNKNYLN
+124 EEFEKHLKKNKNKTKN
-138 KKKDFKY
+138 FKY

-152 EKNVLSINE
+152 EKHILTINDKLSSIIN
-161 KLGSNIVNNY
+161 NN
-171 SANTNISKYHNNY
+171 SANTNISKFNFNSN
-184 LLNVYNNINSNSN
+184 LLNLNTN
-197 QNSIITNNKKLSNSF
+197 QNSIVTDNKKISNSF
-212 VASSKGNNDINEN
+212 VASSKSEFNEN
-225 INNNNKKKEKNI
+225 NNNLDKKKENNINKTHLNYNLNVNYINNNNNNI
-237 HKTYLNYDIS
+237 
-247 HLNLNYCNNK
+247 
-257 FDNSKFKSSK
+257 DNKFKSSQ
-267 QLISNAIKN
+267 QLISNVIKH
-276 FSDYS
+276 FSELNYDD
-281 NNNFFNKNNE
+281 NNNNNKNNE

-325 AKKFELSREFENTNN
+325 AKKFELSREFENSNN
-340 KKLNKKNKINNNFL
+340 KKHKNKNSNFL
-354 SISNITKNN
+354 TLNNNN
-363 NDNEINQTNYFDIF
+363 NDLNQTNYFDIF

-386 PLKSFEKYD
+386 PLKSYEKYD

-423 LNMETNKEIAVKITE
+423 LNMEKNKEIAVKITE

-446 KKIYDYVKEEV
+446 KKVYDYVKEEV

-477 KNDIYIFME
+477 KNDIFIFME

-494 NSIKTLSGFQ
+494 NSIKSLSGFQ

-562 CHSGPSTYTP
+562 MHSGPSTYTP

-579 YNREV
+579 FNKEE
-584 GYYHGKPADIW
+584 GFYHGKPADIW

-614 GNIKKDDYVNINL
+614 GNISKNDYVNINL
-627 PDAGAYDERVIEL
+627 PNAGDYDERVIEL
-640 LESLLNFNPEKRP
+640 IESLLNFNPEKRP

-690 IENIKK
+690 IENIKN
-696 ELEDK
+696 ELNNE
-701 NNDEMRSS
+701 NDEKSS

>member
-1 MYFIIIFNYMLLYLI
+1 MCSRKKVIFIIN
-16 FILNIFLWDVFKE
+16 NIFY
-29 KSKIIKFIIFFSLIK
+29 SLIK
-44 ISKNLQNEN
+44 ISKSFKNEN
-53 INNKNNLKKNKNNN
+53 LINKNDPKKNKNNN

-93 NLEIFNSPPL
+93 NLEIFNSPPS

-124 EEFEKHLKNKNYLN
+124 EEFEKHLKKNKNKTKN
-138 KKKDFKY
+138 KY

-152 EKNVLSINE
+152 EKHILTINDKLSSIIN
-161 KLGSNIVNNY
+161 NN
-171 SANTNISKYHNNY
+171 SANTNISKF
-184 LLNVYNNINSNSN
+184 NINSNLLNLNTN
-197 QNSIITNNKKLSNSF
+197 QNSIVTDNKKISNSF
-212 VASSKGNNDINEN
+212 VASSKSELNEN
-225 INNNNKKKEKNI
+225 NNNLDKKKENNINKTHLNYNLNVNYINNNNNNI
-237 HKTYLNYDIS
+237 
-247 HLNLNYCNNK
+247 
-257 FDNSKFKSSK
+257 DNKFKSSQ
-267 QLISNAIKN
+267 QLISNVIKH
-276 FSDYS
+276 FSELNYD
-281 NNNFFNKNNE
+281 NNNINKNNE

-325 AKKFELSREFENTNN
+325 AKKFELSREFENSNN
-340 KKLNKKNKINNNFL
+340 KKHKNKNSNFL
-354 SISNITKNN
+354 TLNNNN
-363 NDNEINQTNYFDIF
+363 NDLNQTNYFDIF

-386 PLKSFEKYD
+386 PLKSYEKYD

-423 LNMETNKEIAVKITE
+423 LNMEKNKEIAVKITE

-446 KKIYDYVKEEV
+446 KKVYDYVKEEV

-477 KNDIYIFME
+477 KNDIFIFME

-494 NSIKTLSGFQ
+494 NSIKSLSGFQ

-562 CHSGPSTYTP
+562 MHSGPSTYTP

-579 YNREV
+579 FNKVE
-584 GYYHGKPADIW
+584 GFYHGKPADIW

-614 GNIKKDDYVNINL
+614 GNISKNDYVNINL
-627 PDAGAYDERVIEL
+627 PNAGDYDERVIEL
-640 LESLLNFNPEKRP
+640 IESLLNFNPEKRP

-690 IENIKK
+690 IENIKN
-696 ELEDK
+696 ELNNE
-701 NNDEMRSS
+701 NDEKSS

>member
-1 MYFIIIFNYMLLYLI
+1 MCSRKKVIFIIN
-16 FILNIFLWDVFKE
+16 NIFY
-29 KSKIIKFIIFFSLIK
+29 SLIK
-44 ISKNLQNEN
+44 ISKSFKNEN
-53 INNKNNLKKNKNNN
+53 LINKNDPKKNKNNN

-93 NLEIFNSPPL
+93 NLEIFNSPPS

-124 EEFEKHLKNKNYLN
+124 EEFEKHLKKNKNKTKN
-138 KKKDFKY
+138 FKY

-152 EKNVLSINE
+152 EKHILTINDKLSSIIN
-161 KLGSNIVNNY
+161 NN
-171 SANTNISKYHNNY
+171 SANTNISKF
-184 LLNVYNNINSNSN
+184 NINSNLLNLNTN
-197 QNSIITNNKKLSNSF
+197 QNSIVTDNKKISNSF
-212 VASSKGNNDINEN
+212 VASSKSEFNEN
-225 INNNNKKKEKNI
+225 NNNLDKKKENNINKTHLNYNLNVNYINNNNNNI
-237 HKTYLNYDIS
+237 
-247 HLNLNYCNNK
+247 
-257 FDNSKFKSSK
+257 DNKFKSSQ
-267 QLISNAIKN
+267 QLISNVIKH
-276 FSDYS
+276 FSELNYD
-281 NNNFFNKNNE
+281 NNNNNKNNE

-325 AKKFELSREFENTNN
+325 AKKFELSREFENSNN
-340 KKLNKKNKINNNFL
+340 KKHKNKNSNFLTLNNN
-354 SISNITKNN
+354 NN
-363 NDNEINQTNYFDIF
+363 NDLNQTNYFDIF

-386 PLKSFEKYD
+386 PLKSYEKYD

-423 LNMETNKEIAVKITE
+423 LNMEKNKEIAVKITE

-446 KKIYDYVKEEV
+446 KKVYDYVKEEV

-477 KNDIYIFME
+477 KNDIFIFME

-494 NSIKTLSGFQ
+494 NSIKSLSGFQ

-562 CHSGPSTYTP
+562 MHSGPSTYTP

-579 YNREV
+579 FNKEE
-584 GYYHGKPADIW
+584 GFYHGKPADIW

-614 GNIKKDDYVNINL
+614 GNISKNDYVNINL
-627 PDAGAYDERVIEL
+627 PNAGDYDERVIEL
-640 LESLLNFNPEKRP
+640 IESLLNFNPEKRP

-690 IENIKK
+690 IENIKN
-696 ELEDK
+696 ELNNE
-701 NNDEMRSS
+701 NDEKSS

>member
-1 MYFIIIFNYMLLYLI
+1 
-16 FILNIFLWDVFKE
+16 
-29 KSKIIKFIIFFSLIK
+29 LIK
-44 ISKNLQNEN
+44 ISKSFKNEN
-53 INNKNNLKKNKNNN
+53 LINKNDPKKNKNNN

-93 NLEIFNSPPL
+93 NLEIFNSPPS

-124 EEFEKHLKNKNYLN
+124 EEFEKHLKKNKNKTKN
-138 KKKDFKY
+138 KY

-152 EKNVLSINE
+152 EKHILTINDKLSSIIN
-161 KLGSNIVNNY
+161 NN
-171 SANTNISKYHNNY
+171 SANTNISKF
-184 LLNVYNNINSNSN
+184 NINSNLLNLNTN
-197 QNSIITNNKKLSNSF
+197 QNSIVTDNKKISNSF
-212 VASSKGNNDINEN
+212 VASSKSELNEN
-225 INNNNKKKEKNI
+225 NNNLDKKKENNINKTHLNYNLNVNYINNNNNNI
-237 HKTYLNYDIS
+237 
-247 HLNLNYCNNK
+247 
-257 FDNSKFKSSK
+257 DNKFKSSQ
-267 QLISNAIKN
+267 QLISNVIKH
-276 FSDYS
+276 FSELNYD
-281 NNNFFNKNNE
+281 NNNNNKNNE

-325 AKKFELSREFENTNN
+325 AKKFELSREFENSNN
-340 KKLNKKNKINNNFL
+340 KKHKNKNSNFLTLNNN
-354 SISNITKNN
+354 NN
-363 NDNEINQTNYFDIF
+363 NDLNQTNYFDIF

-386 PLKSFEKYD
+386 PLKSYEKYD

-423 LNMETNKEIAVKITE
+423 LNMEKNKEIAVKITE

-446 KKIYDYVKEEV
+446 KKVYDYVKEEV

-477 KNDIYIFME
+477 KNDIFIFME

-494 NSIKTLSGFQ
+494 NSIKSLSGFQ

-562 CHSGPSTYTP
+562 MHSGPSTYTP

-579 YNREV
+579 FNKIE
-584 GYYHGKPADIW
+584 GFYHGKPADIW

-614 GNIKKDDYVNINL
+614 GNISKNDYVNINL
-627 PDAGAYDERVIEL
+627 PNAGDYDERVIEL
-640 LESLLNFNPEKRP
+640 IESLLNFNPEKRP

-690 IENIKK
+690 IENIKN
-696 ELEDK
+696 ELNNE
-701 NNDEMRSS
+701 NDEKSS

>member
-1 MYFIIIFNYMLLYLI
+1 M
-16 FILNIFLWDVFKE
+16 
-29 KSKIIKFIIFFSLIK
+29 IK
-44 ISKNLQNEN
+44 ISKSFKNEN
-53 INNKNNLKKNKNNN
+53 LINKNDPKKNKNNN

-93 NLEIFNSPPL
+93 NLEIFNSPPS

-124 EEFEKHLKNKNYLN
+124 EEFEKHLKKNKNKTKN
-138 KKKDFKY
+138 FKY

-152 EKNVLSINE
+152 EKHILTINDKLSSIIN
-161 KLGSNIVNNY
+161 NN
-171 SANTNISKYHNNY
+171 SANTNISKF
-184 LLNVYNNINSNSN
+184 NINSNLLNLNTN
-197 QNSIITNNKKLSNSF
+197 QNSIATDNKKISNSF
-212 VASSKGNNDINEN
+212 VASSKSELNEN
-225 INNNNKKKEKNI
+225 NNNLDKKKENNINKTHLNYNLNVNYINNNNNNI
-237 HKTYLNYDIS
+237 
-247 HLNLNYCNNK
+247 
-257 FDNSKFKSSK
+257 DNKFKSSQ
-267 QLISNAIKN
+267 QLISNVIKH
-276 FSDYS
+276 FSELNYDD
-281 NNNFFNKNNE
+281 NNNNKNNE

-325 AKKFELSREFENTNN
+325 AKKFELSREFENSNN
-340 KKLNKKNKINNNFL
+340 KKHKNKNSNFL
-354 SISNITKNN
+354 TLNNNN
-363 NDNEINQTNYFDIF
+363 NDLNQTNYFDIF

-386 PLKSFEKYD
+386 PLKSYEKYD

-423 LNMETNKEIAVKITE
+423 LNMEKNKEIAVKITE

-446 KKIYDYVKEEV
+446 KKVYDYVKEEV

-477 KNDIYIFME
+477 KNDIFIFME

-494 NSIKTLSGFQ
+494 NSIKSLSGFQ

-562 CHSGPSTYTP
+562 MHSGPSTYTP

-579 YNREV
+579 FNKIE
-584 GYYHGKPADIW
+584 GFYHGKPADIW

-614 GNIKKDDYVNINL
+614 GNISKNDYVNINL
-627 PDAGAYDERVIEL
+627 PNAGDYDERVIEL
-640 LESLLNFNPEKRP
+640 IESLLNFNPEKRP

-690 IENIKK
+690 IENIKN
-696 ELEDK
+696 ELNNE
-701 NNDEMRSS
+701 NDEKSS

>member
-1 MYFIIIFNYMLLYLI
+1 MCSRKKVIFIIN
-16 FILNIFLWDVFKE
+16 NIFY
-29 KSKIIKFIIFFSLIK
+29 SLIK
-44 ISKNLQNEN
+44 ISKSFKNEKL
-53 INNKNNLKKNKNNN
+53 NNKNDPKKNKNNN

-93 NLEIFNSPPL
+93 NLEIFNSPPS

-124 EEFEKHLKNKNYLN
+124 EEFEKHLKKNKNKTKN
-138 KKKDFKY
+138 FKY

-152 EKNVLSINE
+152 EKHILTINDKLSSIIN
-161 KLGSNIVNNY
+161 NN
-171 SANTNISKYHNNY
+171 SANTNISKF
-184 LLNVYNNINSNSN
+184 NINSNLLNLNTN
-197 QNSIITNNKKLSNSF
+197 QNSIVTDNKKISNSF
-212 VASSKGNNDINEN
+212 VASSKSEFNEN
-225 INNNNKKKEKNI
+225 NNNLDKKKENNINKTHLNYNLNVNYINNNNNNI
-237 HKTYLNYDIS
+237 
-247 HLNLNYCNNK
+247 
-257 FDNSKFKSSK
+257 DNKFKSSQ
-267 QLISNAIKN
+267 QLISNVIKH
-276 FSDYS
+276 FSELNYD
-281 NNNFFNKNNE
+281 NNNNNNKNNE

-325 AKKFELSREFENTNN
+325 AKKFELSREFENSNN
-340 KKLNKKNKINNNFL
+340 KKHKNKNSNFL
-354 SISNITKNN
+354 TLNNNN
-363 NDNEINQTNYFDIF
+363 NDLNQTNYFDIF

-386 PLKSFEKYD
+386 PLKSYEKYD

-423 LNMETNKEIAVKITE
+423 LNMEKNKEIAVKITE

-446 KKIYDYVKEEV
+446 KKVYDYVKEEV

-477 KNDIYIFME
+477 KNDIFIFME

-494 NSIKTLSGFQ
+494 NSIKSLSGFQ

-562 CHSGPSTYTP
+562 MHSGPSTYTP

-579 YNREV
+579 FNKEE
-584 GYYHGKPADIW
+584 GFYHGKPADIW

-614 GNIKKDDYVNINL
+614 GNISKNDYVNINL
-627 PDAGAYDERVIEL
+627 PNAGDYDERVIEL
-640 LESLLNFNPEKRP
+640 IESLLNFNPEKRP

-690 IENIKK
+690 IENIKN
-696 ELEDK
+696 ELNNE
-701 NNDEMRSS
+701 NDEKSS

>member
-1 MYFIIIFNYMLLYLI
+1 MCSRKKVIFIIN
-16 FILNIFLWDVFKE
+16 NIFY
-29 KSKIIKFIIFFSLIK
+29 SLIK
-44 ISKNLQNEN
+44 ISKSFKNEN
-53 INNKNNLKKNKNNN
+53 LINKNDPKKNKNNN

-93 NLEIFNSPPL
+93 NLEIFNSPPS

-124 EEFEKHLKNKNYLN
+124 EEFEKHLKKNKNKTKN
-138 KKKDFKY
+138 FKY

-152 EKNVLSINE
+152 EKHILTINDKLSSIIN
-161 KLGSNIVNNY
+161 NN
-171 SANTNISKYHNNY
+171 SANTNISKF
-184 LLNVYNNINSNSN
+184 NINSNLLNLNTN
-197 QNSIITNNKKLSNSF
+197 QNSIVTDNKKISNSF
-212 VASSKGNNDINEN
+212 VASSKSELNEN
-225 INNNNKKKEKNI
+225 NNNLDKKKENNINKTHLNYNLNVNYINNNNNNNNNI
-237 HKTYLNYDIS
+237 
-247 HLNLNYCNNK
+247 
-257 FDNSKFKSSK
+257 DNKFKSSQ
-267 QLISNAIKN
+267 QLISNVIKH
-276 FSDYS
+276 FSELNYD
-281 NNNFFNKNNE
+281 NNNNNKNNE

-325 AKKFELSREFENTNN
+325 AKKFELSREFENSNN
-340 KKLNKKNKINNNFL
+340 KKHKNKNSNFL
-354 SISNITKNN
+354 TLNNNN
-363 NDNEINQTNYFDIF
+363 NDLNQTNYFDIF

-386 PLKSFEKYD
+386 PLKSYEKYD

-423 LNMETNKEIAVKITE
+423 LNMEKNKEIAVKITE

-446 KKIYDYVKEEV
+446 KKVYDYVKEEV

-477 KNDIYIFME
+477 KNDIFIFME

-494 NSIKTLSGFQ
+494 NSIKSLSGFQ

-562 CHSGPSTYTP
+562 MHSGPSTYTP

-579 YNREV
+579 FNKVE
-584 GYYHGKPADIW
+584 GFYHGKPADIW

-614 GNIKKDDYVNINL
+614 GNISKNDYVNINL
-627 PDAGAYDERVIEL
+627 PNAGDYDERVIEL
-640 LESLLNFNPEKRP
+640 IESLLNFNPEKRP

-690 IENIKK
+690 IENIKN
-696 ELEDK
+696 ELNNE
-701 NNDEMRSS
+701 NDEKSS